1 MTSKNNSATVVSD
14 VLLPAPA
21 EKPSG
26 SKSLSNT
33 RPLATQQYL
42 YFTET
47 NTDRILDHLDD
58 LRDMVFP
65 RPPYLE
71 AEGEPRNDQEF
82 PSVCLIGL
90 GRCGSNIALDVAEL
104 VYNARK
110 FYLNEFST
118 EDKSLDKGYSP
129 AQWIRNNLRLGSG
142 KASKPVFLVE
152 PLVMLGDLDK
162 DIAGRIR
169 LSRKGEKS
177 GFLRDYSKMK
187 IMDLSEVHAG
197 GAGNAPILGQ
207 YLAKIIL
214 NKDTQRFSSPDWKMI
229 HSYLIDSCGIK
240 ANQSRLYFSIFSAG
254 GGTGSGMA
262 SEFGLA

>member
-1 MTSKNNSATVVSD
+1 MTSKNNAANAANELTLNAPEPSPSA
-14 VLLPAPA
+14 P
-21 EKPSG
+21 KP
-26 SKSLSNT
+26 LSSS

-47 NTDRILDHLDD
+47 NTDRILDNLDG
-58 LRDMVFP
+58 LRDSVFP
-65 RPPYLE
+65 RPLHLE
-71 AEGEPRNDQEF
+71 GDNEIRRDQEF

-110 FYLNEFST
+110 FYLNEFNN
-118 EDKSLDKGYSP
+118 EDKSYAEKGYSP
-129 AQWIRNNLRLGSG
+129 GQWIRNNLRLVQN
-142 KASKPVFLVE
+142 KATKPVFLVE

-169 LSRKGEKS
+169 FSRKGEKS
-177 GFLRDYSKMK
+177 GFIRDYSKMK

-214 NKDTQRFSSPDWKMI
+214 NKDTSVSP
-229 HSYLIDSCGIK
+229 
-240 ANQSRLYFSIFSAG
+240 AP
-254 GGTGSGMA
+254 SGK
-262 SEFGLA
+262 

>member
-1 MTSKNNSATVVSD
+1 MTSKNNPANEISELTVTTPD
-14 VLLPAPA
+14 
-21 EKPSG
+21 KPSA
-26 SKSLSNT
+26 SKPLVSS

-47 NTDRILDHLDD
+47 NTDRILDNLDG

-65 RPPYLE
+65 RPPHLE
-71 AEGEPRNDQEF
+71 GDSEQHNDQEF

-169 LSRKGEKS
+169 FSRKGEKS

-207 YLAKIIL
+207 
-214 NKDTQRFSSPDWKMI
+214 
-229 HSYLIDSCGIK
+229 
-240 ANQSRLYFSIFSAG
+240 SAG
-254 GGTGSGMA
+254 FSTTTS
-262 SEFGLA
+262 